1 MDMESITRPLFL
13 SVYKYLHM
21 KRRSIYFLVFIPLIT
36 GLTNCHKQ
44 FDEPPEYTGPAI
56 KANTSIAALK
66 QLHLLSNYEKILED
80 LIIEGVVIAN
90 DQTDNFYKSIVVQD
104 STAGITIRLDGYS
117 LFNVYPIGRKLFI
130 RLKGLWMGDYAGMVQ
145 LGAGVNRS
153 DPQFPELTPIPQPMF
168 DQVIIKSVL
177 NQPLVPKRVLMTDLA
192 DSLQSML
199 ITLSNVEF
207 MSSDTGKPYADAINK
222 QAISH
227 SLRTC
232 GIGTVY
238 LRTGGFAR
246 FASAL
251 TARGNGEI
259 TGVYSIFRTQK
270 QLLIRDTSDVRM
282 DGLRCTITGPKQ
294 LFAEDFSG
302 LIADAE
308 VLLPNWKNISEVGGR
323 RFLSKTVAGNPSV
336 EISAFA
342 TREQSVISWLI
353 LPSIDL
359 GNSANELLR
368 FQTKDAFDNGAILQV
383 LVSTNY
389 DGGDMPWKAK
399 WTSLPAVISKGSTSG
414 YAKDW
419 VTSGDVSLHHL
430 KGKVH
435 IAFRYEGNDP
445 GLQIAKLTTTFR
457 LDNIVVLGN

>member
-1 MDMESITRPLFL
+1 MAMVSIIPPLFL
-13 SVYKYLHM
+13 LAYKHSNM
-21 KRRSIYFLVFIPLIT
+21 KTRAIYFLVFIPLIT

-44 FDEPPEYTGPAI
+44 FDEPPEYTGPSI
-56 KANTSIAALK
+56 KANTSIASLK
-66 QLHLLSNYEKILED
+66 QLHLLNNFEKMFDD

-90 DQTDNFYKSIVVQD
+90 DQTDNFYKSIVIQD

-117 LFNVYPIGRKLFI
+117 LFNLYPIGRKLFI

-145 LGAGVNRS
+145 LGAGVDRS
-153 DPQFPELTPIPQPMF
+153 DPSSPELIPIPQPMF
-168 DQVIIKSVL
+168 DRVLIKGAL
-177 NQPLVPKRVLMTDLA
+177 NQPLIPKHVTMADLA

-199 ITLSNVEF
+199 ITLTNIEF

-251 TARGNGEI
+251 TARGHGEI

-282 DGLRCTITGPKQ
+282 DGLRCTVTGPKQ
-294 LFAEDFSG
+294 LFAEDFSSQVVDG
-302 LIADAE
+302 E
-308 VLLPNWKNISEVGGR
+308 VSISNWRNISEVGGR
-323 RFLSKTVAGNPSV
+323 RFLSKMAGGNPSV

-353 LPSIDL
+353 LPSVDL

-368 FQTKDAFDNGAILQV
+368 FQTKDGFDNGAVLQV
-383 LVSTNY
+383 LVSSNY

-419 VTSGDVSLHHL
+419 VSSGDVSLHHL

-445 GLQIAKLTTTFR
+445 PLQIAKLTTTFR
-457 LDNIVVLGN
+457 LDNIVILGN